1 MDSLETLQPAKKL
14 NRFDIQSLVN
24 NLPGMAY
31 RCRWSGAWGMEFVSN
46 GSKALTG
53 YAPDELINAEH
64 AWVKLLHPDDLK
76 RVYEEIRTALDQER
90 PFQLVYRIY
99 TRTGAEKWVLEDGR
113 GVSRPGDDPFY
124 LEGFVADITAR
135 KHAEESLAEANATIN
150 QLMREDPLTGLA
162 NRRALEDNLTRAMSF
177 ARRWKQP
184 LTMIMADL
192 DHFKNVNDEF
202 GHLTGDQVLVSFAQL
217 LKVSCRMEDLVTR
230 FGGEEFLLVL
240 PATAAYQGGILA
252 SRLRVELEHSTM
264 PVPIPVT
271 ASFGVTQF
279 APDDTKE
286 DFINRADQAL
296 YLAKEAG
303 RNRIEIVEA
312 KMPPV

>member
-177 ARRWKQP
+177 ARRCVSVRQVCGHRPHLHLLQVSGDPNRPTPPWP
-184 LTMIMADL
+184 DPHPPPPSAVGGHALISGHRGYVFCPPFAVRLGMIIGTVCL
-192 DHFKNVNDEF
+192 
-202 GHLTGDQVLVSFAQL
+202 
-217 LKVSCRMEDLVTR
+217 
-230 FGGEEFLLVL
+230 
-240 PATAAYQGGILA
+240 
-252 SRLRVELEHSTM
+252 
-264 PVPIPVT
+264 
-271 ASFGVTQF
+271 
-279 APDDTKE
+279 
-286 DFINRADQAL
+286 
-296 YLAKEAG
+296 
-303 RNRIEIVEA
+303 
-312 KMPPV
+312 